1 MYLGKKTK
9 PNFEL
14 LRSAIKQTHPQY
26 TPVTERNYKEFM
38 RKELEKIDFKKA
50 RQDVARF
57 LEDKEELRLIDRDVF
72 LKILQNT

>member
-1 MYLGKKTK
+1 
-9 PNFEL
+9 
-14 LRSAIKQTHPQY
+14 
-26 TPVTERNYKEFM
+26 M